1 MDGWMEGVERTA
13 IGREG
18 KRVCAYVQACMRERE
33 RERESARYVQYS
45 EHLDI
50 VPGGRRDN

>member
-1 MDGWMEGVERTA
+1 MDGWRGWKELR
-13 IGREG
+13 GRVS
-18 KRVCAYVQACMRERE
+18 VCVHMCKLVRERE
-33 RERESARYVQYS
+33 RERYVQYS